1 MMKESTR
8 VSLKRIAID
17 RPFLATMVLVLTAG
31 IVYLFVVALSLQTR
45 DVQVYVHYTAFG
57 EAHFYK
63 DHWQYF
69 LGFIPFGII
78 VTLVHLALMV
88 KLYSLERRQTA
99 LFVGVAAVVVF
110 MISLFYILSI
120 MRLAYQ

>member
-1 MMKESTR
+1 MIKESTQA
-8 VSLKRIAID
+8 SIKRIAID
-17 RPFLATMVLVLTAG
+17 RPFLATIALVLMTG

-78 VTLVHLALMV
+78 VTLVHLVLMI
-88 KLYSLERRQTA
+88 KLHSLGRRQTA
-99 LFVGVAAVVVF
+99 FFVGASAIVILVIA
-110 MISLFYILSI
+110 LFYILSI